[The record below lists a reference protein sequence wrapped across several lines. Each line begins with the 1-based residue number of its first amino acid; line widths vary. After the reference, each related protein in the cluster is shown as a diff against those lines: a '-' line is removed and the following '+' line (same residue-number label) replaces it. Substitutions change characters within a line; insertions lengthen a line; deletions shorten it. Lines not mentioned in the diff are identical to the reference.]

1 MIRYSTKPR
10 TRKYVKGYGFLPF
23 ARNWSNKYEEQLLE
37 TRTKTGLDALKTAFK
52 RVIHKTIEATGEVIS
67 TKIVHKI
74 LKPKL
79 VCDENSRMVK
89 KQLLY
94 QRREIFNELRQV
106 LERGK
111 IVILPEKRNT
121 EQIKTTVRKRNTIK
135 YLDN

>member
-10 TRKYVKGYGFLPF
+10 TRKCVKGYGFLPF
-23 ARNWSNKYEEQLLE
+23 ARNRSNKYEKQLLE

-121 EQIKTTVRKRNTIK
+121 EQIKTSVRKRNTIK